1 MWAVSSQ
8 KKHDERGCS
17 TVLLNVHTYN
27 TYMPRTKIAVLG
39 ETSTHNMCTKI
50 ACSGPFDFLIWI
62 PSIYVDVRRRA
73 WGGGESWGQT
83 QLKKNRNESKG
94 ANTWE
99 DS

>member
-1 MWAVSSQ
+1 M
-8 KKHDERGCS
+8 
-17 TVLLNVHTYN
+17 LLNVHTYN

-99 DS
+99 ES